1 MHDFFF
7 FCNSKYFLQIQ
18 RKTVR
23 YFKIEE
29 LVCHVMKLFVFVAH
43 VSSVLFPVRVSM
55 VVIKHHDQKQPE
67 EERLIQLTAQ
77 SISQKS
83 QWELKTGAW
92 RQKRFRGHG
101 GALLTSWLSLLSSI
115 PAQDPMPWG
124 GTDHN
129 GLGLPTPV
137 TN

>member
-1 MHDFFF
+1 MVSYLPTINECMIFFFF

-43 VSSVLFPVRVSM
+43 VSSVLVPVRVSM

-67 EERLIQLTAQ
+67 EERLIQLTAH
-77 SISQKS
+77 SPSARKVS
-83 QWELKTGAW
+83 G
-92 RQKRFRGHG
+92 
-101 GALLTSWLSLLSSI
+101 
-115 PAQDPMPWG
+115 
-124 GTDHN
+124 N
-129 GLGLPTPV
+129 
-137 TN
+137 